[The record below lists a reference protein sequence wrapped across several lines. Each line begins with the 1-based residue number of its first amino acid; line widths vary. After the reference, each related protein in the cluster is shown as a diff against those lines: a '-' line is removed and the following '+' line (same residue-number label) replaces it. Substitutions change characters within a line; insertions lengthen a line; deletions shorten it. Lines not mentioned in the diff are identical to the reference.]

1 MEAVGKKLT
10 GKLRFASEAVDDPGL
25 RGTPLPPQGYYFG
38 EGSDDVEQK
47 WFAEAFAQLEVKVE
61 KARLVAEDFG
71 AGEVRVGCGAGLLPR
86 DLYERIEA
94 AFTDGANLRFGGK
107 CPQEAQGGG
116 GDAPVV
122 PGMDADGVE
131 KAGTKGDSGD
141 LTGGQIDGIEVYK
154 GVAVLA
160 VGVDVEGD
168 GAFEGG
174 SFHGTGS

>member
-25 RGTPLPPQGYYFG
+25 RGTPLPSQGYDFR

-47 WFAEAFAQLEVKVE
+47 GFAEAFAQLEVKVE

-71 AGEVRVGCGAGLLPR
+71 AGELRVGCGAGLLPR

-94 AFTDGANLRFGGK
+94 AFADGADLRFGGK
-107 CPQEAQGGG
+107 GPQEAQGGG
-116 GDAPVV
+116 GDAPIV

-131 KAGTKGDSGD
+131 ETETKGGS
-141 LTGGQIDGIEVYK
+141 K
-154 GVAVLA
+154 G
-160 VGVDVEGD
+160 
-168 GAFEGG
+168 
-174 SFHGTGS
+174 HG